1 MSRISKFAAQDSGPS
16 ARVIGFFSHLRSN
29 DLKLGVAEVE
39 TALSILTQ
47 INANDPMEVRRSL
60 KPICV
65 GNQDE
70 ARRFEDL
77 FNSFFFF

>member
-16 ARVIGFFSHLRSN
+16 ARIIGFFSHLRSN

-47 INANDPMEVRRSL
+47 INANDPMEVRRS
-60 KPICV
+60 
-65 GNQDE
+65 
-70 ARRFEDL
+70 
-77 FNSFFFF
+77 